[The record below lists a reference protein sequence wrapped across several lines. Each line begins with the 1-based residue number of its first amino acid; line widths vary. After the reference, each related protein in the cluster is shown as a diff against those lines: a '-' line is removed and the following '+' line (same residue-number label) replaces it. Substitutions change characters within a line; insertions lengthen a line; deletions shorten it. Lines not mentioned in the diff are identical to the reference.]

1 MDFVYKVK
9 IKATEIDM
17 QKKIN
22 AIEEIPGSFHTKQF
36 KVDLEDHIPLHFLFC
51 YQKMY

>member
-1 MDFVYKVK
+1 
-9 IKATEIDM
+9 M

-51 YQKMY
+51 YQKNVLNYMDLEGDIRRSH